1 MNEKL
6 ARLIFDFQEKILVAL
21 KIMHRSGIPMP
32 LSCNHWIELD
42 IPISGE
48 LDNGV
53 KYHKHGAGC
62 LVRLSSGDVD
72 FDFGAQGEV
81 GGFNLWRLTLFAG
94 DNLSSYGFKN
104 KDEVADCL
112 NNALDKEQLVCIDYD
127 LYYISN
133 APFFYAVD
141 IDSRHPGDK
150 LPNRNQDR
158 VLVLLTHYFQ
168 SAELMFK
175 NYEKIR
181 QKSHINGHLSE
192 RDEIDLRIYLST
204 WLGFLGVVCEG
215 VRKLNLRILLNNE
228 RPDDFKELLP
238 ISNNIGRLMK
248 EHADSLRTFRN
259 NVFHLREN
267 TEYVYDFFDVN
278 FERLPWAREL
288 HMALSDFFIQYRIHC
303 EVHYV
308 INGRKGESDFIN
320 KKGARRK
327 R

>member
-6 ARLIFDFQEKILVAL
+6 ACLVFDFQEKILVAL

-48 LDNGV
+48 LDGGV

-62 LVRLSSGDVD
+62 LVKLSSGDVN
-72 FDFGAQGEV
+72 FDFGKQGEV
-81 GGFNLWRLTLFAG
+81 GGFNLWWLILFAG
-94 DNLSSYGFKN
+94 ENLSTYGFN
-104 KDEVADCL
+104 SKDEVADCL
-112 NNALDKEQLVCIDYD
+112 SEALEKGELVCPDGD
-127 LYYISN
+127 LYYIAN
-133 APFFYAVD
+133 TPFFYAVD
-141 IDSRHPGDK
+141 IDSRHPEDT

-168 SAELMFK
+168 SADLMFR
-175 NYEKIR
+175 NYEKLR
-181 QKSHINGHLSE
+181 QKSHINGQLNE
-192 RDEIDLRIYLST
+192 RDEIDIRIYLST

-228 RPDDFKELLP
+228 RPDNFKELIP
-238 ISNNIGRLMK
+238 ISDSIGKLMK

-267 TEYVYDFFDVN
+267 ASFVYDFFDVN
-278 FERLPWAREL
+278 FERISWAREL
-288 HMALSDFFIQYRIHC
+288 HMALSYFFTQYRVHC

-308 INGRKGESDFIN
+308 INGRKGESDLI
-320 KKGARRK
+320 KKKAVRHK
-327 R
+327 S